1 MVSVANRKILFPGET
16 EWFQIFL
23 FETFFLFLIKNNG
36 FCCKQKNSVSRGNRM
51 VSNIFI

>member
-36 FCCKQKNSVSRGNRM
+36 FCCKQNLLFFLQS
-51 VSNIFI
+51 IFPDTFRV